1 MLLLSLLVW
10 ALAVSAKYVKP
21 TPPTEDD
28 FYVTPENITSYKN
41 GEIIASRPAPAMIR
55 SIYFPAD
62 VKNAWQLKVRSED
75 SHGNAQAVVTTILE
89 PYDANPKKVLAY
101 QPAQDSATNDC
112 SPSYSILF
120 NAPMDTIVLQL
131 EMILIQLGLAK
142 GWYVVVPDYEGFQ
155 GAFTA
160 GRQSGQATLDS
171 IRAALHSEDI
181 SGISPDAK
189 VAMTGYSGGTIA
201 SGWAAALQPQY
212 APELKKHLL
221 GAALGGWV
229 TNITLTAEA
238 TDGTLFGGLIPNA
251 VNGLLHEYP
260 NLSDLIETELAK
272 NKQSDFLSAGK
283 KCLVTSIFDYMFVK
297 FFSGKDP
304 WATKGWG
311 FFDVPVVQE
320 VVKNNTAA
328 LEEDGPIPEIP
339 LFVYHGTEDEIVPF
353 SGAQRGYKNYCDWG
367 IESFEFA
374 VSNTTGHILEWV
386 EGCAAAFT
394 WMEKLF
400 NGTKPVD
407 GCKKTIRSSNILYP
421 GADIEY
427 RQLVRTFF
435 SSIGGGQVGEST
447 RNITESTMV
456 SQMMTKVFSGLIN
469 KIGPLPVKRDGSID
483 RSVFTGMNDV
493 IDLWQR
499 ENTGPDWLK
508 GAIRKV

>member
-1 MLLLSLLVW
+1 
-10 ALAVSAKYVKP
+10 
-21 TPPTEDD
+21 
-28 FYVTPENITSYKN
+28 
-41 GEIIASRPAPAMIR
+41 MIR

-75 SHGNAQAVVTTILE
+75 SHGNAQAV
-89 PYDANPKKVLAY
+89 
-101 QPAQDSATNDC
+101 PAQDSATNDC

-283 KCLVTSIFDYMFVK
+283 KCLVTSIFDYM
-297 FFSGKDP
+297 G
-304 WATKGWG
+304 G
-311 FFDVPVVQE
+311 FFDVPIVQE

-328 LEEDGPIPEIP
+328 LEDGPIPEIP

-394 WMEKLF
+394 WIEKLF

-469 KIGPLPVKRDGSID
+469 KIGPLPVKR
-483 RSVFTGMNDV
+483 RVN
-493 IDLWQR
+493 
-499 ENTGPDWLK
+499 
-508 GAIRKV
+508 